1 MFVKSDDADIF
12 YEALGSGPALVLLH
26 AFPAD
31 HGMWMPVAERLATR
45 YRVVLMD
52 LRAHGRSGA
61 GSGPATM
68 QKHAADVI
76 RVCREAEIERC
87 ILAGV
92 SIGGYVILEIL
103 RRERQRAAGLILSDT
118 RAAADSDE
126 VRANRSKSIDD
137 AKRLGP
143 EPIMET
149 LINRVLGETT
159 RRNRPDLIARVHAMA
174 ASMTVE
180 RIAAIQQGMAARP
193 DSTSLLPSLTVPTLL
208 LFGEEDVVTPRAD
221 AETLNRGIA
230 NSTLHVLS
238 KAGHLAILEQ
248 DEECARL
255 IRQFCEKLGSW

>member
-1 MFVKSDDADIF
+1 MFVKSHDAEIF

-31 HGMWMPVAERLATR
+31 HRMWMPVAERLATR

-52 LRAHGRSGA
+52 LRGHGRSSP

-68 QKHAADVI
+68 EKHADDVT
-76 RVCREAEIERC
+76 RVCRETEVERC
-87 ILAGV
+87 IFAGV
-92 SIGGYVILEIL
+92 SIGGYVIFECL

-118 RAAADSDE
+118 RAPADSDE
-126 VRANRSKSIDD
+126 VRANRFKSIED

-143 EPIMET
+143 ESIIET
-149 LINRVLGETT
+149 MINRVLGETT
-159 RRNRPDLIARVHAMA
+159 RRNRPDLVERVRAMA
-174 ASMTVE
+174 STMTAD

-193 DSTSLLPSLTVPTLL
+193 DSTSLLPSITVPTLL

-221 AETLNRGIA
+221 AEALNRGVA
-230 NSTLHVLS
+230 NSTLHIIP
-238 KAGHLAILEQ
+238 KAGHLAVLEQ

-255 IRQFCEKLGSW
+255 IRQFCDRLGSW